1 MSYDPDK
8 HHRRSIRLRGYDYA
22 QPGAYFVTIA
32 THEKQSMFGEVEDGQ
47 MRLNEAGRMIERWQ
61 AELTNKFPSVETDE
75 YVVMPNHFHGIV
87 AIVGA
92 DLRVRPDPGAPIIE
106 GAHIGAPLPEIVQ
119 WFKTMT
125 TNEYIRG
132 VKRHGWAPF
141 QGRLWQRNYYEHVV
155 RNEEDLEDVRQY
167 IVGNPARW
175 AEYAENPEFKEQS
188 AT

>member
-1 MSYDPDK
+1 MKHAPTLGYALYLMSYDPDK

-87 AIVGA
+87 VIDRAM
-92 DLRVRPDPGAPIIE
+92 
-106 GAHIGAPLPEIVQ
+106 VQ
-119 WFKTMT
+119 D
-125 TNEYIRG
+125 
-132 VKRHGWAPF
+132 HDD
-141 QGRLWQRNYYEHVV
+141 QRIHPW
-155 RNEEDLEDVRQY
+155 
-167 IVGNPARW
+167 G
-175 AEYAENPEFKEQS
+175 
-188 AT
+188 